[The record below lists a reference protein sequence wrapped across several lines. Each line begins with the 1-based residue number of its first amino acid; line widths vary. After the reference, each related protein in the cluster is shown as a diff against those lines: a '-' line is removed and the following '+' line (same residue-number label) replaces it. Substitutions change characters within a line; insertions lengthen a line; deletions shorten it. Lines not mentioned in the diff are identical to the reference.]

1 MTAPTHGPA
10 HNVVHTFVR
19 TAWRDLRFGA
29 ARFLL
34 VSIAGAALLPRSV
47 SRWIYRAAGARTASP
62 PGIGF
67 VLSGP
72 AANLTVG
79 RSVYFNQQVFVET
92 VAPVTIG
99 DECAF
104 GMQTLITTSHHPRG
118 TDGRWQHEAEPRAV
132 RIGDRVWVGARATIL
147 PGTEIESDVV
157 VAAGAVVRGRCRSG
171 GLYAGVPARR
181 VRELSE
187 PVVPADAATATDPA
201 GAP

>member
-1 MTAPTHGPA
+1 MTTPA
-10 HNVVHTFVR
+10 RGLLHHFLR
-19 TAWRDLRFGA
+19 TAWSDLRLGA
-29 ARFLL
+29 ARFVL
-34 VSIAGAALLPRSV
+34 VSVAGAALVPRSV

-72 AANLTVG
+72 AANLSVG
-79 RSVYFNQQVFVET
+79 RSVYFNQQVFVEAI
-92 VAPVTIG
+92 APVSIG

-118 TDGRWQHEAEPRAV
+118 ADGRWQHAAEARAV
-132 RIGDRVWVGARATIL
+132 HIGDRVWVGARATIL
-147 PGTEIESDVV
+147 PGTQIESDVV

-181 VRELSE
+181 VRELSD
-187 PVVPADAATATDPA
+187 PAASADVATAIDPT
-201 GAP
+201 GTP